1 MWPPRSLFGAAR
13 IAVAARR
20 RGNCSFLRK
29 MPPRLPAARPRNPF
43 RFSGTEG
50 AQTALGCEPLNQEYD
65 PLKGDSLVAATR
77 TEKGLDYVRL

>member
-1 MWPPRSLFGAAR
+1 VGLLGVCLALPASRLQRG
-13 IAVAARR
+13 VV
-20 RGNCSFLRK
+20 GNCSFLRK
-29 MPPRLPAARPRNPF
+29 MPPRLPAARPCNPC

-50 AQTALGCEPLNQEYD
+50 AQTALRCEPLNQEYD